1 MPRVIISS
9 GHTDQ
14 NPGSTANGLRE
25 YDLSRQIAKAVLPH
39 IRHSGVISLAVPPN
53 LDLFK
58 RLEWINKTGYKEETN
73 DVIIEIHINDG
84 GKSGI
89 EGWYEG
95 QEENNSKKLITNILE
110 ATAQETN
117 LTNQGAHSEFT
128 HELGSISFLHETHP
142 IATIIECGYIDNTE
156 DVKFLKDINNIN
168 KLGVGIA
175 KGILKYLNVPF
186 KQSNQITKPIT
197 SQPIPKPT
205 ITANTTTPVSTT
217 VAPMVAAKSPIMP
230 AATKPVQSITKP
242 KPKAKPTVLS
252 RTERKEMIANMYQKI
267 LGREPNQNDLNY
279 FLNIGIK
286 EGDLREKMIE
296 SQEHADLVK
305 SRQDVIKYKKQY
317 NDQQEEFLRLK
328 TKASDQNTI
337 IQNFQQTIQ
346 QKNIALQQMQYRL
359 TQMTYQH
366 NQQQSAKS
374 TTQQT
379 SSGKYKGSFLDKL
392 FKAFS
397 DIFE

>member
-25 YDLSRQIAKAVLPH
+25 YNLSRQIAKSVLPH
-39 IRHSGVISLAVPPN
+39 IRRSGVISLAVPPN

-73 DVIIEIHINDG
+73 DIIVEIHINDG
-84 GKSGI
+84 GKSGL

-95 QEENNSKKLITNILE
+95 QDENNSKKLATTILD
-110 ATAQETN
+110 TTSHETN
-117 LTNQGAHSEFT
+117 LTNQGVHSEFT

-142 IATIIECGYIDNTE
+142 IATIIECGYIDNAD
-156 DVKFLKDINNIN
+156 DVKFLKDVNNIN

-175 KGILKYLNVPF
+175 KGILKYLHVPF
-186 KQSNQITKPIT
+186 RQAAPNTQITK
-197 SQPIPKPT
+197 
-205 ITANTTTPVSTT
+205 TTKSSVAPSSTNVTTKPVSTT
-217 VAPMVAAKSPIMP
+217 IAPV
-230 AATKPVQSITKP
+230 ATKPTSPIIPAAPVTPPQPISKP
-242 KPKAKPTVLS
+242 KPAILS
-252 RTERKEMIANMYQKI
+252 RTDRKEMITNLYQKI

-286 EGDLREKMIE
+286 ENDLIKKMME

-305 SRQDVIKYKKQY
+305 SRQEVIKYKKQY
-317 NDQQEEFLRLK
+317 NDQQEDFLRLK
-328 TKASDQNTI
+328 TQASDQATI

-359 TQMTYQH
+359 TQMAHQYK
-366 NQQQSAKS
+366 QQKTANT